1 MKGFGGILVLFTI
14 LIISIIL
21 LSSTY
26 PLKHK
31 DNNDLIIPK
40 INTFL
45 SINEINLK
53 NMSYDCNWQKGE
65 STITN
70 CLQSGADEIFDDAKY
85 DTLISC
91 KRTPFQKIDGNN
103 YYMDL
108 NCTNK
113 LLLEKNTSFDIQKR
127 ITLTPPKP

>member
-31 DNNDLIIPK
+31 DNNDVIIPK
-40 INTFL
+40 INNFL
-45 SINEINLK
+45 KINELNLK
-53 NMSYDCNWQKGE
+53 NMSYDCNWQKDE
-65 STITN
+65 STLTN
-70 CLQSGADEIFDDAKY
+70 CLKSGANTIFDNTKY
-85 DTLISC
+85 DILISC
-91 KRTPFQKIDGNN
+91 KRTPLQKIDENN
-103 YYMDL
+103 YYINL

-113 LLLEKNTSFDIQKR
+113 ILLEKNTDFNIQKR
-127 ITLTPPKP
+127 ITLTLPKP